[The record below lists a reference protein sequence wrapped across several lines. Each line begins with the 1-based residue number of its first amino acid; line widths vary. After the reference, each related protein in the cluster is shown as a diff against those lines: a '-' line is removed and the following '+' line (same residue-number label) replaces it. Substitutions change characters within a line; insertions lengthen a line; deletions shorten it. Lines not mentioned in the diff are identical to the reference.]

1 MGWNFGCVIIAF
13 DFQTVIDKLV
23 EPERRQFLT
32 GFETPDERRSKE
44 LIDIGMAVFQ
54 ELDVGA
60 APDDAPISFSD
71 ATRRDFDDYAVAV
84 VDGKTLLAGRYF
96 GLDQESKHLA
106 EVYAQISAQYGR
118 VTVLWC
124 NDASGTYMVSV
135 FQNGTR
141 CRFWASGP
149 GLAENEGAFVAGESD
164 VKIHGHD
171 RLMGIFAAA
180 IEHSFSSL
188 LDLRMERFSAC

>member
-54 ELDVGA
+54 LLDVGA

-84 VDGKTLLAGRYF
+84 VDGKTLLAGRLF

-106 EVYAQISAQYGR
+106 DVYAQISAQYGA
-118 VTVLWC
+118 VTALWC
-124 NDASGTYMVSV
+124 NDASDTYMVSV

-149 GLAENEGAFVAGESD
+149 GLAENEGPLVTGERIAE
-164 VKIHGHD
+164 IHGHD
-171 RLMGIFAAA
+171 RLMGILQAAA
-180 IEHSFSSL
+180 GKSLSSL
-188 LDLRMERFSAC
+188 VDLPMERFSAC